1 MKQNINIGNVVD
13 DGTGDYLRKGGIK
26 INENFDELYYELGDG
41 DVPYSA
47 GAWKTYNASS
57 GQTLKAKWGKSYAIN
72 TSSGRV
78 TLQLPK
84 GTVNDYNKVIRARDV
99 FATWNINP
107 VTLVAASGDTIKGS
121 SSSVEINIQF
131 SDLELVYCAPG
142 RWEYVKNKQIDKI
155 ISSDISNVARKEFL
169 VEVQGQTDFLD
180 VFRGTSYNVNNIRVK
195 HRGNELYYG
204 DVFSENSDFGSPG
217 ENEGELIPLDGF
229 NIRLRQPCNIGDTV
243 QIETFMDGVSQWRSS
258 YTRRQIK
265 VLDSKLT
272 SKTSLEGS
280 IYVTDL
286 SAMKSIPFSAFGLI
300 PGEPINP
307 NSLEVRFNGILQQQ
321 AGTAGYPLFLCEG
334 ANSDTQ
340 EGCISLGGEWKES
353 NTDYSIEYE
362 DGKPTSLLFDRKFES
377 GDIIVIT
384 WFNNDLGTLLEKDD
398 IIELTDDR
406 YVSKGSSTEVTGD
419 VALTDFDK
427 IGWPNVE
434 KVDSYTRTY
443 NSISS
448 IFDSIYPV
456 GSIYENA
463 INPNNPVT
471 YMGFGSWKLFGKGQV
486 LVGWNDDVTDPNFAL
501 NNNDLDSSGNPSHT
515 AGGTVGTTSV
525 TLENANLPATKTDE
539 RVLIEDE
546 NGSVIIGGCQYDPD
560 ETGPIYTKYR
570 EDYATTNSSHTPP
583 TNISNIQPSIT
594 VYRWIRIA

>member
-57 GQTLKAKWGKSYAIN
+57 GQTLTAEWGKSYAIN

-121 SSSVEINIQF
+121 SSSVEINVQF

-155 ISSDISNVARKEFL
+155 VSSDISNVARKEFL

-180 VFRGTSYNVNNIRVK
+180 VFNGTSYNVNNIRVK

-217 ENEGELIPLDGF
+217 ENEGELVPLDGF

-583 TNISNIQPSIT
+583 ANISNIQPSIT

>member
-57 GQTLKAKWGKSYAIN
+57 GQTLTAEWGKSYAIN

-121 SSSVEINIQF
+121 SSSVEINVQF

-155 ISSDISNVARKEFL
+155 VSSDISNVARKEFL

-180 VFRGTSYNVNNIRVK
+180 VFNGTSYNVNNIRVK

-217 ENEGELIPLDGF
+217 ENEGELVPLDGF

-286 SAMKSIPFSAFGLI
+286 STMKSIPFSAFGLI

-463 INPNNPVT
+463 INPNNPAT
-471 YMGFGSWKLFGKGQV
+471 YMGFGSWKLFGKGRV

-515 AGGTVGTTSV
+515 AGGTVGTTTV

-583 TNISNIQPSIT
+583 ANISNIQPSIT

>member
-41 DVPYSA
+41 NVPYSA

-57 GQTLKAKWGKSYAIN
+57 GQTLKAEWGKSYAIN

-99 FATWNINP
+99 FATWNVNP

-121 SSSVEINIQF
+121 SSSVEINVQF

-180 VFRGTSYNVNNIRVK
+180 IFRGTSYNVNNIRVK

-217 ENEGELIPLDGF
+217 ENEGELVPLDGF

-286 SAMKSIPFSAFGLI
+286 STMKSIPFSAFGLI

-334 ANSDTQ
+334 ASSDTQ

-448 IFDSIYPV
+448 IFDSIYPI

-539 RVLIEDE
+539 KVLIEDE

-583 TNISNIQPSIT
+583 ANISNIQPSIT

>member
-57 GQTLKAKWGKSYAIN
+57 GQTLTAEWGKSYAIN

-180 VFRGTSYNVNNIRVK
+180 VFNGTSYNANNIRVK

-217 ENEGELIPLDGF
+217 ENEGELVPLDGF

-286 SAMKSIPFSAFGLI
+286 STMKSIPFSAFGLI

-362 DGKPTSLLFDRKFES
+362 DGKPISLLFDRKFES

-583 TNISNIQPSIT
+583 ANISNIQPSIT

>member
-41 DVPYSA
+41 NVPYSA

-57 GQTLKAKWGKSYAIN
+57 GQTLKAEWGKSYAIN

-99 FATWNINP
+99 FATWNVNP

-121 SSSVEINIQF
+121 SSSVEINVQF

-180 VFRGTSYNVNNIRVK
+180 VFNGTSYNVNNIRVK

-229 NIRLRQPCNIGDTV
+229 NIRLRQPCNVGDTV

-280 IYVTDL
+280 IYVTNL
-286 SAMKSIPFSAFGLI
+286 STMKSIPFSAFGLI

-362 DGKPTSLLFDRKFES
+362 DGKPISLLFDRKFES

-515 AGGTVGTTSV
+515 AGGTVGTTTV

-583 TNISNIQPSIT
+583 ANISNIQPSIT

>member
-155 ISSDISNVARKEFL
+155 VSSDISNVARKEFL

-180 VFRGTSYNVNNIRVK
+180 VFHGTSYNVNNIRVK

>member
-57 GQTLKAKWGKSYAIN
+57 GQTLTAEWGKSYAIN

-84 GTVNDYNKVIRARDV
+84 GTVNDYNKVIKARDV
-99 FATWNINP
+99 FATWNVNP

-121 SSSVEINIQF
+121 SSSVEINVQF
-131 SDLELVYCAPG
+131 SDLELVYCTPG

-243 QIETFMDGVSQWRSS
+243 QIETFMDDVSQWRSS

-286 SAMKSIPFSAFGLI
+286 STMKSIPFSAFGLI

-340 EGCISLGGEWKES
+340 AGCISLGGEWKES

-362 DGKPTSLLFDRKFES
+362 DGKPVSLLFDRKFES

-539 RVLIEDE
+539 KVLIEDE

>member
-169 VEVQGQTDFLD
+169 VEVQGQTDFVD
-180 VFRGTSYNVNNIRVK
+180 VFHGTSYNVNNIRVK

-501 NNNDLDSSGNPSHT
+501 NNNDLDSSGNPSPT

-583 TNISNIQPSIT
+583 TNISKIQPSIT

>member
-180 VFRGTSYNVNNIRVK
+180 VFHGTSYNVNNIRVK

-501 NNNDLDSSGNPSHT
+501 NNNDLDSSGNPSPT

>member
-47 GAWKTYNASS
+47 GAWKTYDASS
-57 GQTLKAKWGKSYAIN
+57 GQTLTAEWGKSYAIN

-155 ISSDISNVARKEFL
+155 VSSDISNVARKEFL

-180 VFRGTSYNVNNIRVK
+180 VFNGTSYNVNNIRVK

-217 ENEGELIPLDGF
+217 ENEGELVPLDGF

-362 DGKPTSLLFDRKFES
+362 DGKPISLLFDRKFES

-398 IIELTDDR
+398 IVELTDDR

-570 EDYATTNSSHTPP
+570 EDYVTTNSSHTPP
-583 TNISNIQPSIT
+583 ANISNIQPSIT

>member
-57 GQTLKAKWGKSYAIN
+57 GQTLTAEWGKSYAIN

-84 GTVNDYNKVIRARDV
+84 GTVNDYNKVIKARDV
-99 FATWNINP
+99 FATWNVNP

-121 SSSVEINIQF
+121 SSSVEINVQF

-180 VFRGTSYNVNNIRVK
+180 IFRGTSYNVNNIRVK

-217 ENEGELIPLDGF
+217 ENEGELVPLDGF
-229 NIRLRQPCNIGDTV
+229 NIRLRQPCNVGDTV

-286 SAMKSIPFSAFGLI
+286 STMKSIPFSAFGLI

-362 DGKPTSLLFDRKFES
+362 DGKPISLLFDRKFES

-463 INPNNPVT
+463 INPNNPAT

-515 AGGTVGTTSV
+515 AGGTVGTTTV

-583 TNISNIQPSIT
+583 ANISNIQPSIT

>member
-1 MKQNINIGNVVD
+1 MTETRLYISRHGKTMFNTIGRIQGWAD
-13 DGTGDYLRKGGIK
+13 TPLTKIGEEGIR
-26 INENFDELYYELGDG
+26 ELGLGLKDAGLDFQLAVSSDLGRTVQTITIAQRELGILGKIPYYQDKRIREWCFGSFDG
-41 DVPYSA
+41 AYGGELFHGVVPRVLDVEDY
-47 GAWKTYNASS
+47 KTLTLEDLANGICQVDTANWAEPWEVLKNRILEGFEAIAKEVEENGGGNALVVSHS
-57 GQTLKAKWGKSYAIN
+57 WTIQTLVCLIEGKPN
-72 TSSGRV
+72 
-78 TLQLPK
+78 LNLPLSN
-84 GTVNDYNKVIRARDV
+84 GS
-99 FATWNINP
+99 
-107 VTLVAASGDTIKGS
+107 VTLV
-121 SSSVEINIQF
+121 
-131 SDLELVYCAPG
+131 
-142 RWEYVKNKQIDKI
+142 
-155 ISSDISNVARKEFL
+155 
-169 VEVQGQTDFLD
+169 
-180 VFRGTSYNVNNIRVK
+180 
-195 HRGNELYYG
+195 
-204 DVFSENSDFGSPG
+204 
-217 ENEGELIPLDGF
+217 
-229 NIRLRQPCNIGDTV
+229 
-243 QIETFMDGVSQWRSS
+243 
-258 YTRRQIK
+258 
-265 VLDSKLT
+265 
-272 SKTSLEGS
+272 
-280 IYVTDL
+280 
-286 SAMKSIPFSAFGLI
+286 
-300 PGEPINP
+300 
-307 NSLEVRFNGILQQQ
+307 
-321 AGTAGYPLFLCEG
+321 
-334 ANSDTQ
+334 
-340 EGCISLGGEWKES
+340 
-353 NTDYSIEYE
+353 EYE

>member
-121 SSSVEINIQF
+121 SSSVEINVQF

-155 ISSDISNVARKEFL
+155 VSSDISNVARKEFL

-180 VFRGTSYNVNNIRVK
+180 VFNGTSYNVNNIRVK

-217 ENEGELIPLDGF
+217 ENEDELVPLDGF

-398 IIELTDDR
+398 IIELMDDR

-583 TNISNIQPSIT
+583 ANISNIQPSIT

>member
-121 SSSVEINIQF
+121 STSVEINIQF

-180 VFRGTSYNVNNIRVK
+180 VFHGTSYNVNNIRVK

>member
-121 SSSVEINIQF
+121 SSSVEINTQF

-243 QIETFMDGVSQWRSS
+243 QIETFMDGISQWRSS

-286 SAMKSIPFSAFGLI
+286 STMKSIPFSAFGLI

-362 DGKPTSLLFDRKFES
+362 DGKPVSLLFDRKFES

>member
-47 GAWKTYNASS
+47 GAWKTYDASS
-57 GQTLKAKWGKSYAIN
+57 GQTLTAEWGKSYAIN

-121 SSSVEINIQF
+121 SSSVEINVQF

-180 VFRGTSYNVNNIRVK
+180 VFNGTSYNVNNIRVK

-217 ENEGELIPLDGF
+217 ENEGELVPLDGF

-583 TNISNIQPSIT
+583 ANISNIQPSIT

>member
-47 GAWKTYNASS
+47 GAWKTYDASS
-57 GQTLKAKWGKSYAIN
+57 GQTLTAEWGKSYAIN

-180 VFRGTSYNVNNIRVK
+180 VFNGTSYNVNNIRVK

-217 ENEGELIPLDGF
+217 ENEGELVPLDGF

-243 QIETFMDGVSQWRSS
+243 QIETFMDSVSQWRSS

-362 DGKPTSLLFDRKFES
+362 DGKPISLLFDRKFES

-583 TNISNIQPSIT
+583 ANISNIQPSIT

>member
-47 GAWKTYNASS
+47 GAWKTYDASS
-57 GQTLKAKWGKSYAIN
+57 GQTLTAEWGKSYAIN

-155 ISSDISNVARKEFL
+155 VSSDISNVARKEFL

-180 VFRGTSYNVNNIRVK
+180 VFNGTSYNVNNIRVK

-217 ENEGELIPLDGF
+217 ENEGELVPLDGF

-583 TNISNIQPSIT
+583 ANISNIQPSIT

>member
-47 GAWKTYNASS
+47 GAWKTYDASS
-57 GQTLKAKWGKSYAIN
+57 GQTLTAEWGKSYAIN

-121 SSSVEINIQF
+121 SSSVEINVQF

-155 ISSDISNVARKEFL
+155 VSSDISNVARKEFL

-180 VFRGTSYNVNNIRVK
+180 VFNGTSYNVNNIRVK

-217 ENEGELIPLDGF
+217 ENEGELVPLDGF

-286 SAMKSIPFSAFGLI
+286 STMKSIPFSAFGLI

-362 DGKPTSLLFDRKFES
+362 DGKPISLLFDRKFES

-515 AGGTVGTTSV
+515 AGGTVGTTTV

-583 TNISNIQPSIT
+583 ANISNIQPSIT

>member
-57 GQTLKAKWGKSYAIN
+57 GQTLTAEWGKSYAIN

-84 GTVNDYNKVIRARDV
+84 GTVNDYNKVIKARDV
-99 FATWNINP
+99 FATWNVNP

-121 SSSVEINIQF
+121 SSSVEINVQF

-362 DGKPTSLLFDRKFES
+362 DGKPVSLLFDRKFES

>member
-41 DVPYSA
+41 NIPYSA

-57 GQTLKAKWGKSYAIN
+57 GQTLKAEWGKSYAIN

-99 FATWNINP
+99 FATWNVNP

-121 SSSVEINIQF
+121 SSSVEINVQF

-180 VFRGTSYNVNNIRVK
+180 VFNGTSYNVNNIRVK

-229 NIRLRQPCNIGDTV
+229 NIRLRQPCNVGDTV

-280 IYVTDL
+280 IYVTNL
-286 SAMKSIPFSAFGLI
+286 STMKSIPFSAFGLI

-362 DGKPTSLLFDRKFES
+362 DGKPISLLFDRKFES

-583 TNISNIQPSIT
+583 ANISNIQPSIT

>member
-180 VFRGTSYNVNNIRVK
+180 IFRGTSYNVNNIRVK

>member
-57 GQTLKAKWGKSYAIN
+57 GQTLAAEWGKSYAIN

-180 VFRGTSYNVNNIRVK
+180 VFNGTSYNVNNIRVK

-217 ENEGELIPLDGF
+217 ENEGELVPLDGF

-334 ANSDTQ
+334 ASSDTR

-434 KVDSYTRTY
+434 KVDSYTRMY

-583 TNISNIQPSIT
+583 ANISNIQPSIT